1 METQTFIFFSSYI
14 EPVPKFFKKKKKKRP
29 WFPRKRMSRQRKYKP
44 KWKIEEFEDTKGV
57 IKKQITFIF
66 FSSYIDSVPKKK
78 DDDCLE

>member
-1 METQTFIFFSSYI
+1 
-14 EPVPKFFKKKKKKRP
+14 
-29 WFPRKRMSRQRKYKP
+29 MSRQRKYKP